1 LVQVE
6 DPVEVHGTVPPIT
19 GQIQAVQFSDGEI
32 IRQPLQIISL
42 EVECL
47 QIGKIPQ
54 KLVSDAFDPDVDHLQ
69 NPNFVFQN
77 WRSDLTDVT
86 AENGDIF
93 YVGKPLQQQI
103 EIKIGLFDVSQLQHS
118 DIWGKFVSECW
129 QPFVTCQVVRLLYD
143 AVVSS
148 GMPLDSLRA
157 NQFQNQNPEN
167 RPHVVL
173 FRGHFFSVTHRALS
187 HTENWKVAPE
197 TLFHRPRGYREW

>member
-1 LVQVE
+1 LKPLLALQNGLTNVNDLTQKQTGQHSDIQCKVK
-6 DPVEVHGTVPPIT
+6 VFGGLT

-69 NPNFVFQN
+69 NLQHFFYTDSLDKTRNYPNFIFQN

-118 DIWGKFVSECW
+118 DIWGKFVSEC
-129 QPFVTCQVVRLLYD
+129 
-143 AVVSS
+143 
-148 GMPLDSLRA
+148 
-157 NQFQNQNPEN
+157 
-167 RPHVVL
+167 
-173 FRGHFFSVTHRALS
+173 
-187 HTENWKVAPE
+187 
-197 TLFHRPRGYREW
+197 